1 MFIINPVL
9 MAGIKYSKKI
19 WDFTCLHSWRQFEFY
34 KAVLGI
40 QKYMKREEKKKKKER
55 ILESTL
61 VLSEPQSQN
70 VSVLELFWKS
80 LLPKD
85 GLLLQEK
92 HQA

>member
-40 QKYMKREEKKKKKER
+40 QKYMKREGKKKR
-55 ILESTL
+55 ILESTC

-70 VSVLELFWKS
+70 VSVLERAVLEV
-80 LLPKD
+80 LTD

-92 HQA
+92 HQV